1 MTDTADFL
9 PAGQLRRLGSLCYD
23 FILLA
28 ALVVVAGGV
37 FQPLFSFY
45 GKLPWLDLL
54 YQVYL
59 LTVVFGY
66 FAYCWIRSGQT
77 LAMKTW
83 KLRLTD
89 ARDGGRL
96 RWSQAV
102 VRFVVTALFS
112 APVLPAWSWA
122 HFNPSQR
129 WIAIAVTA
137 WACVPLLWSLFDR
150 DRRFLQDRLAGTRI
164 IRC

>member
-45 GKLPWLDLL
+45 GKLPWLNLL

-59 LTVVFGY
+59 LAVVFGY

-83 KLRLTD
+83 RTRVVDRKGRPLQPLHALLRFLLCWPSI
-89 ARDGGRL
+89 G
-96 RWSQAV
+96 
-102 VRFVVTALFS
+102 LFG
-112 APVLPAWSWA
+112 
-122 HFNPSQR
+122 
-129 WIAIAVTA
+129 IG
-137 WACVPLLWSLFDR
+137 LLWALFDR
-150 DRRFLQDRLAGTRI
+150 DRQFLHDRLAGTRLAI
-164 IRC
+164 AN

>member
-45 GKLPWLDLL
+45 GKLPWLNLL

-59 LTVVFGY
+59 LAVVFGY

-83 KLRLTD
+83 RTRVVDRKGRPLQPLHALLRFLLCWPSI
-89 ARDGGRL
+89 G
-96 RWSQAV
+96 
-102 VRFVVTALFS
+102 LFG
-112 APVLPAWSWA
+112 
-122 HFNPSQR
+122 
-129 WIAIAVTA
+129 IG
-137 WACVPLLWSLFDR
+137 LLWALFDR
-150 DRRFLQDRLAGTRI
+150 DRQFLHDRLAGTRI
-164 IRC
+164 IFS